1 MSVPVSVVTGDTFV
15 WNSPD
20 PDVGTVEIPLKFK
33 GKILKAAK
41 QYQNDDVSF
50 MFFVLHSI
58 GVPEV
63 VTDEIDAGEMRA
75 MFKAWQSAW
84 QERAEATFPEA

>member
-41 QYQNDDVSF
+41 QYQDDELSF
-50 MFFVLHSI
+50 MFFVMHSI
-58 GVPEV
+58 GVHEAT
-63 VTDEIDAGEMRA
+63 TDEMDAGEMRA
-75 MFKAWQSAW
+75 MFRTWQAAW

>member
-1 MSVPVSVVTGDTFV
+1 MSVPVSVVTGDTFM

-58 GVPEV
+58 SVPEV

>member
-1 MSVPVSVVTGDTFV
+1 MSKPFSVVTGDTFA

-41 QYQNDDVSF
+41 QYQDDDVSF
-50 MFFVLHSI
+50 MFFVMHSI
-58 GVPEV
+58 GVSEAI
-63 VTDEIDAGEMRA
+63 TDEIDAGELRA

>member
-1 MSVPVSVVTGDTFV
+1 MAKSVSVVTGDTFV

-20 PDVGTVEIPLKFK
+20 PDVGTVKIPLKFK

-41 QYQNDDVSF
+41 QYQNDDVEF